1 MSTTSLF
8 NSWRRT
14 DLVWKVINLCSSL
27 DQPCLAGCCLILKE
41 FVPDPRLVPDLSGW
55 CWWTSYYHV
64 FFQIMC
70 YFQCVHSIEQ
80 ITNLK
85 SESECFN
92 CSVVTVAHQVPLSM
106 EFSRQEYWSELLFPT
121 PMDLPDPWVEP
132 GSLALE
138 ADSWLSESPGKP

>member
-1 MSTTSLF
+1 M
-8 NSWRRT
+8 
-14 DLVWKVINLCSSL
+14 
-27 DQPCLAGCCLILKE
+27 LKE
-41 FVPDPRLVPDLSGW
+41 FVPDPTVGPRPQWLVLVDLILPRLLSN
-55 CWWTSYYHV
+55 HELLH
-64 FFQIMC
+64 
-70 YFQCVHSIEQ
+70 CVHSIEP

-92 CSVVTVAHQVPLSM
+92 RSVVTVACQVPLSM

-138 ADSWLSESPGKP
+138 ADSLLSELPGKP

>member
-27 DQPCLAGCCLILKE
+27 DQPCLAGCCLMLKE
-41 FVPDPRLVPDLSGW
+41 FVPDPTVGPRPQWLVLVDLILPRLLSNRVLL
-55 CWWTSYYHV
+55 H
-64 FFQIMC
+64 
-70 YFQCVHSIEQ
+70 CVHSIEP

-92 CSVVTVAHQVPLSM
+92 RSVVTVACQVPLSM

-138 ADSWLSESPGKP
+138 ADSLLSELPGKP